1 MRLIFCCLV
10 LMTPPVLASD
20 FNIAVIDMQ
29 KAIHATKEGQKAKEE
44 LMKEYKFMEET
55 LKKKEFGLKEKINSF
70 EKKALLLSEAKRSEQ
85 QKEIQKL
92 SMELQQKGQEF
103 QFNIQKKQRE
113 VTAPIIAK
121 LQKQIKILAD
131 KEGFDVVLNKMADNV
146 LWAKKGI
153 DITST
158 IVGMYEKNS

>member
-1 MRLIFCCLV
+1 
-10 LMTPPVLASD
+10 MTPPVLASD

-29 KAIHATKEGQKAKEE
+29 KAIHATKDGAKAKKE

-55 LKKKEFGLKEKINSF
+55 LKKKEFGLKEKIENF
-70 EKKALLLSEAKRSEQ
+70 EKKALLLSEKKRSEQ

-92 SMELQQKGQEF
+92 SMELQQKSQQF
-103 QFNIQKKQRE
+103 QFDIQKKQKE
-113 VTAPIIAK
+113 ATAPIIAK

-131 KEGFDVVLNKMADNV
+131 KKGFDIILNKTTDNV
-146 LWAKKGI
+146 LWTKKGI
-153 DITST
+153 DITRT